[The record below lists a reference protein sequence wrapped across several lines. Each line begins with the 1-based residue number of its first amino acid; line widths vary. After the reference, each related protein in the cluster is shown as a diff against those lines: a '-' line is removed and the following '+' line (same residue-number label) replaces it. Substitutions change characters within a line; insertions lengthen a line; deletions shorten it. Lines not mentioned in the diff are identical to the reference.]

1 MDESSIRKMSDKL
14 DLVFAMDCTG
24 SMQKYI
30 DSARQNIENIMQKI
44 SLSGTSSIRFGLV
57 EYRDHPPQD
66 NTFVTRKNDFT
77 LHLST
82 MKSWLT
88 ACSAD
93 GGGDGPEAVADALY
107 EVLHL
112 SWRPDATKMCVL
124 ISDAPPHGLAHSDN
138 FPKCPAGHDPVCITF
153 EMAKKGIA
161 LYSVGC
167 GLSGNVVDFFMAIAF
182 MTGGQYVPLNNAS
195 NLTEVIIGGAQEEVS
210 LEKWMAEVDE
220 EIKKDLEAGVEI
232 DEEELSKRIHKKM
245 NLEGARAKQLK
256 RNTKQVGEINRRAK
270 MMSKLRTLPEM
281 RDFPAEGAYKPDP
294 NIDSYKGVSEEFDI
308 DESKITP
315 EQAERMVVKC
325 KARMT

>member
-1 MDESSIRKMSDKL
+1 MNESSIRKMSDKL

-77 LHLST
+77 PHLST

-107 EVLHL
+107 DVLHL
-112 SWRPDATKMCVL
+112 SWRSDATKICVL
-124 ISDAPPHGLAHSDN
+124 VSDAPPHGLAHSDN
-138 FPKCPAGHDPVCITF
+138 FPKCPAGHDPVGIAF
-153 EMAKKGIA
+153 EMAKKGIS
-161 LYSVGC
+161 LYSIGC
-167 GLSGNVVDFFMAIAF
+167 GLSGNVMDFFMAIGF
-182 MTGGQYVPLNNAS
+182 MTGGQYVPLSNAS

-210 LEKWMAEVDE
+210 LEKWMTEVDE
-220 EIKKDLEAGVEI
+220 EVQRDLAKGIEI
-232 DEEELSKRIHKKM
+232 DEEELSRRIHEKM
-245 NLEGARAKQLK
+245 KDKGARAKQLT
-256 RNTKQVGEINRRAK
+256 RNKKQVGDITRRAK
-270 MMSKLRTLPEM
+270 MMSKLKTLPQM
-281 RDFPAEGAYKPDP
+281 RDFPAEGAYVPDA
-294 NIDSYKGVSEEFDI
+294 NIDSYKGGAAGFDI
-308 DESKITP
+308 DEGEITR
-315 EQAERMVVKC
+315 EQAERMVIKS
-325 KARMT
+325 KARIT